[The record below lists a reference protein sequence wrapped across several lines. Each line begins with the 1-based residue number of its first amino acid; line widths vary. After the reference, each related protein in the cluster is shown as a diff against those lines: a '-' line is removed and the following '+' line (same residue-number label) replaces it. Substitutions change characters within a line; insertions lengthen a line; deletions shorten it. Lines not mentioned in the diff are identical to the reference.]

1 MVIKYILSGFF
12 VKMIAGFDDTLTR
25 IPIAATL
32 TRTKRGR
39 FAFAGGVF
47 LAICLAMVVSF
58 LFASV
63 IKSLPYFRYIS
74 ATLIFLLAVSIY
86 FDIFIREPK
95 KQVEKKVK
103 KIKPIS
109 AKRIFKL
116 IGIGFIVAFATL
128 IDDTIAYSSL
138 FLGDISNI
146 PYIIGGILVATFLQL
161 GVIIYFSK
169 KVMKFKWKKE
179 VTTVGLLV
187 LAVLILLGVL

>member
-1 MVIKYILSGFF
+1 MAIKYLLSGFF
-12 VKMIAGFDDTLTR
+12 VKIIAGFDDTLTR

-39 FAFAGGVF
+39 FAFATGIF
-47 LAICLAMVVSF
+47 LAICFIMVISF

-63 IKSLPYFRYIS
+63 IKTLPYFRYIS

-86 FDIFIREPK
+86 FDVFISEPK
-95 KQVEKKVK
+95 KQVEKKLK
-103 KIKPIS
+103 KIKRIS
-109 AKRIFKL
+109 TKRIFKL
-116 IGIGFIVAFATL
+116 IGIGFLVAFATL
-128 IDDTIAYSSL
+128 LDDTIAYSSL

-179 VTTVGLLV
+179 VTTVGLLI
-187 LAVLILLGVL
+187 LAVLILFNVL